1 MSYSWFSFVF
11 AATLAIGPA
20 LAEGKVPLP
29 DEAHINEQ
37 LIAAAAGDMLRKTC
51 PTLAARAIVVFTK
64 LAQLEGYARSKGYTE
79 EEVTV
84 FLKDR
89 VQKARVKSAARAYL
103 ASAGVIPDDVASYCK
118 AGLGEIAKGTLTGSL
133 LRSTE

>member
-51 PTLAARAIVVFTK
+51 PTLQARAIVVFTK
-64 LAQLEGYARSKGYTE
+64 LAQLESYARAKGYTE
-79 EEVTV
+79 AEVTV

-89 VQKARVKSAARAYL
+89 IQKARVKSAAVAYL
-103 ASAGVIPDDVASYCK
+103 ASAGVKPADVASYCK
-118 AGLGEIAKGTLTGSL
+118 AGLAEIAKGTLTGSL